1 MCWFV
6 DALTSSV
13 LDALRWLFGDTP
25 FEVIYSSVLWAITLY
40 LLYRWVWQPLA
51 AIASGVMKFWK
62 LPKTPRVF
70 LEITPPKH
78 SEKSPEATQN
88 LFAILQKVIDKSE
101 VLSLEIVSSREQGI
115 RYLVCTYEADI
126 PLLKRHLASFL
137 PEVRF
142 RVLKDTPELSASG
155 QYQRVQEIKQ
165 TRHYG
170 FPLRIQEDLGISDP
184 IAYIAGSMTK
194 LESGETIVMQMVLAP
209 HYSWFTNRIYN
220 KIMSKGY
227 ALLDHKIRAFLVGRW
242 WVWLIGLLFSGLT
255 TDIKAGASIT
265 VLVLMASF
273 FIPKKEVALSSAEQ
287 QLYAEIL
294 EKLGRPLF
302 RADIRVLVVAND
314 SNRWTELANGVR
326 SSLAP
331 LCVPGYQK
339 LYEPRL
345 RPDSLWQRFGIYK
358 LEKRLPSLFVFGSN
372 VLATAELG
380 EIFHFPY
387 GDIRTE
393 GMVRSHSR
401 TLAAPLAIKN
411 GEFDVVLGEND
422 HHGELTDIG
431 LTAKERERHVYIIGG
446 TGNGKTTMLQYSI
459 VQDIQNGKGIAVVDP
474 HGDMAET
481 ILQYIPEDR
490 IKDVIYFNPS
500 DIGHP
505 IGLNL
510 LELPDDLTGD
520 DRLLAQ
526 DFATEAVVSIFR
538 KIFSEDDS
546 GGHRIEA
553 ILRNAIHTAFTVE
566 DATLFTIQKLLT
578 NASYR
583 KKVVSKLEDE
593 DLKDFWHSEFGMAGN
608 YQKVKMISGV
618 TAKIGR
624 FQRSVAARRILEQT
638 KSTIDFDEI
647 LNGKILICNL
657 SKGLVGEDTSELFGI
672 SILTKLQ
679 LAAYRRIHVK
689 ASERIPFY
697 LYVDEFQ
704 NFASPLFMQMLSESR
719 KYKMF
724 LTMAEQS
731 TSQQDERQMVETI
744 LANVGTVI
752 TFRSGNPAD
761 EQLVLPLFEPYIG
774 KGEISNLPS
783 FNFYMRIMGIHPQ
796 EPFSGET
803 IVLDG
808 EGSEKA
814 AKGAVAISR
823 KKNAT
828 RYARPLETKVNKRV
842 RKHSGSKATGRP
854 GD

>member
-1 MCWFV
+1 M
-6 DALTSSV
+6 LSV
-13 LDALRWLFGDTP
+13 MFAVTGPNLFRWLFGDTP
-25 FEVIYSSVLWAITLY
+25 FEVIYSSVLWTIVLY
-40 LLYRWVWQPLA
+40 LFYRWIWQPLA
-51 AIASGVMKFWK
+51 TIASGIMKFWK
-62 LPKTPRVF
+62 LPRASRVF

-78 SEKSPEATQN
+78 SEKSPEATQS
-88 LFAILQKVIDKSE
+88 LFTVLQKVIGKSE
-101 VLSLEIVSSREQGI
+101 VLSLEIVPSREQGI
-115 RYLVCTYEADI
+115 RYLICTYEADI
-126 PLLKRHLASFL
+126 PLLKRHLASYL

-142 RVLKDTPELSASG
+142 SVLKDTPELAASG
-155 QYQRVQEIKQ
+155 QYQRAQEIKQ

-170 FPLRIQEDLGISDP
+170 FPLRIQEDHGISDP
-184 IAYIAGSMTK
+184 VAYIAGSMTK
-194 LESGETIVMQMVLAP
+194 LEPGETIVMQMVLAP
-209 HYSWFTNRIYN
+209 HYSWFTTRIYN

-227 ALLDHKIRAFLVGRW
+227 VLLDHKIRTFLIGRW
-242 WVWLIGLLFSGLT
+242 WVWLIGLLVGGLSS
-255 TDIKAGASIT
+255 DVKAGASVA

-287 QLYAEIL
+287 QLYAGVL

-302 RADIRVLVVAND
+302 RTDIRIMVVANNA
-314 SNRWTELANGVR
+314 SRWVELANGVR

-331 LCVPGYQK
+331 LCVPGYQQ

-345 RPDSLWQRFGIYK
+345 RPDSLWQRFGMYK
-358 LEKRLPSLFVFGSN
+358 LENRLPSLFVFGSN

-393 GMVRSHSR
+393 GMARSHSR

-411 GEFDVVLGEND
+411 GKFDVELGRNE
-422 HHGELTDIG
+422 HHGEVTAIG

-446 TGNGKTTMLQYSI
+446 TGNGKTTMLQYAI
-459 VQDIQNGKGIAVVDP
+459 VQDIQNGKGVAVVDP

-481 ILQYIPEDR
+481 ILRHIPEDR

-500 DIGHP
+500 DIGYP

-510 LELPDDLTGD
+510 LELPNELSGD

-538 KIFSEDDS
+538 KIFSDDDS

-553 ILRNAIHTAFTVE
+553 ILRNAVHTAFTVE
-566 DATLFTIQKLLT
+566 NPTLFTVQKLLT
-578 NASYR
+578 NAKFR
-583 KKVVSKLEDE
+583 KQVVSKLEDE
-593 DLKDFWHSEFGMAGN
+593 DLKDFWHSEFGMAGG
-608 YQKVKMISGV
+608 YQKVKMIGGV

-672 SILTKLQ
+672 SILAKLQ

-697 LYVDEFQ
+697 LYIDEFQ

-731 TSQQDERQMVETI
+731 TSQQEERQMVETI

-752 TFRSGNPAD
+752 AFRSGNPAD
-761 EQLVLPLFEPYIG
+761 EEFLLPLFQPYIDE
-774 KGEISNLPS
+774 GEMANLPS

-803 IVLDG
+803 IVLED
-808 EGSEKA
+808 EGNEKSVKKVIA
-814 AKGAVAISR
+814 TSR
-823 KKNAT
+823 KRNAIRHQSKPQKT
-828 RYARPLETKVNKRV
+828 NNE
-842 RKHSGSKATGRP
+842 RKTGSNTAERP